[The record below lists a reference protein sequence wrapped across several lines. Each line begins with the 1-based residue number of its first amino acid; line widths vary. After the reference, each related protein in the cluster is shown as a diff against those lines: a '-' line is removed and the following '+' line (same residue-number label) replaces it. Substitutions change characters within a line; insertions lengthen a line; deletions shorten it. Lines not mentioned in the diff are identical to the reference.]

1 MGLVRTEAR
10 GYVSAVL
17 IVILVGITMMIW
29 LMDGNDVQ
37 VLEDGVYRGSAEGY
51 QSEIVVDV
59 TVSDGGI
66 KAIEVVDHGETQGIG
81 DAAFDEMIP
90 SIIEAQSLH
99 VDIVSGATASSRGL
113 LSAVQVALED
123 D

>member
-1 MGLVRTEAR
+1 MVRTEAR

-99 VDIVSGATASSRGL
+99 VDIVSGATASSRVL